1 MVFCQYPLINYLC
14 YNGNIL
20 VYVQF
25 LWAGKQ
31 SSFGTELVQGDY
43 HYINVVPIHILS
55 MSCMKKQEKQ
65 YSMKKKRTQ
74 RFSTVLWSKN
84 VNKIKV

>member
-65 YSMKKKRTQ
+65 YSMKKK
-74 RFSTVLWSKN
+74 N
-84 VNKIKV
+84 PKVFHGTLVKKCQ